1 MMTRKHFIKF
11 ADAIRN
17 IEQCSDCVSKT
28 SLINELIHI
37 FKSDNNNFCSTRFI
51 NHINRKED

>member
-1 MMTRKHFIKF
+1 MTRKHFIKF

-17 IEQCSDCVSKT
+17 NEQCSDCVSKT